1 MISLEEYR
9 QLCHDALKFD
19 HSGFTYTVYED
30 YQDFTLE
37 ENSSSLIAL
46 FGINKGYNRPE
57 LLYSCNEE
65 EELLRGLKGRKD
77 VLVQFISEHWKA
89 DLLKRGFQIFG
100 EMKDYWIYGL
110 DGFKD
115 TEKPL
120 FGTEEEAE
128 EISNLTRNVA
138 YQSREFRGEDKDF
151 VLSWLHNDEANL
163 LEAKSEEAKIFL
175 MKENNEIVGALF
187 MALYGK
193 ELPHGEVCWIREL
206 AVRQDKQNRG
216 IGRRLLNQALTYGNK
231 KGAKRA
237 FLSAD
242 ELNEQA
248 KHLYKSC
255 GFIPNEDE
263 QLDLLSA

>member
-30 YQDFTLE
+30 YQDFVIE
-37 ENSSSLIAL
+37 EDSSSLVAI
-46 FGINKGYNRPE
+46 FGINKGYNKPE
-57 LLYSCNEE
+57 LLYSCNDE

-77 VLVQFISEHWKA
+77 ILIQFISEHWKT
-89 DLLKRGFQIFG
+89 DLLNRGFQIFG

-115 TEKPL
+115 TEEPL
-120 FGTEEEAE
+120 FGKEEEVE
-128 EISNLTRNVA
+128 EISELTKSVA
-138 YQSREFRGEDKDF
+138 YQSREFRGEEKEF
-151 VLSWLHNDEANL
+151 VHAWLKNSEANL
-163 LEAKSEEAKIFL
+163 LDAKSEEAKIFL
-175 MKENNEIVGALF
+175 VKENNEIIGALF

-193 ELPHGEVCWIREL
+193 ELPQGEVCWIREL
-206 AVRQDKQNRG
+206 AVRQDKQNCG
-216 IGRRLLNQALTYGNK
+216 IGRRLLNEALNYGRK

-248 KHLYKSC
+248 KHLYKSI
-255 GFIPNEDE
+255 GFVPSEDE